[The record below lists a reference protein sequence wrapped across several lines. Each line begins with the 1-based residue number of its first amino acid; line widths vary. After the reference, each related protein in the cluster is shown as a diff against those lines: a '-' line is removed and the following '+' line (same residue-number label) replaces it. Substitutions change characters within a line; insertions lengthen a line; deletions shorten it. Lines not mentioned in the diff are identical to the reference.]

1 MAEEAGIQI
10 DFPEKVVIAILTYQ
24 GLEAVGSDETKRMD
38 FIRQVVADHKASPEY
53 KIAADAEQYYAK
65 KNVTISKF
73 QKLLY
78 DAQGCACVDLFSAN
92 YKLKTGF
99 FRRFVTQQVQ
109 YVLSNGVIFE
119 DKATKSKLGNAF
131 DNQLQ
136 KAAKKAMVDGVAF
149 GFWNLDHL
157 EVFSFADTPKEPGF
171 APLYDEDNGLL
182 RAGVRYWNPK
192 SDESARYTLY
202 EMDGYT
208 EYIQRKAEDMKAMSV
223 KKPYMRVSKKTEFG
237 GVEEVQG
244 SNYSGFPIIPIYAN
258 DLKESEIIGI
268 RESIDCYDFIKSGL
282 ANDIDDTSGFYWI
295 LKNVGGMDDTDVT
308 AFLERMRVVRAQALP
323 DGAEAEAHTLNI
335 PTEARSTM
343 LDRLRNDLYEDF
355 MLMDTE
361 KALSGNM
368 TATAI
373 RLAYQT
379 QDDKCG
385 DFEFCIREFI
395 AKLFDLLGI
404 ESEPSFNWNRIANQT
419 EETQMVM
426 TAATYLD
433 DEAVLKHLPWLTQ
446 EEVDE
451 ILERKDAEGLDRLS
465 DEESEGQL
473 QGGEE
478 DVAGTGEAVEAAEE
492 TVGKTLNGSQTSS
505 LITVIRQLGAG
516 TITEGQA
523 VNIIVTA
530 LGVTREEALKIIRG
544 EE

>member
-1 MAEEAGIQI
+1 MIT
-10 DFPEKVVIAILTYQ
+10 ILTYQ
-24 GLEAVGSDETKRMD
+24 DLESIGPDETKRMD
-38 FIRQVVADHKASPEY
+38 FVRQVVADHKASPEY

-78 DAQGCACVDLFSAN
+78 DVQGCARVDLFSAN

-99 FRRFVTQQVQ
+99 FRRFVIQQVQ

-119 DKATKSKLGNAF
+119 DKAIKGKLGNTF

-157 EVFSFADTPKEPGF
+157 EIFPFADTPKEPGF

-192 SDESARYTLY
+192 NNESARYTLY
-202 EMDGYT
+202 EVNGYT
-208 EYIQRKAEDMKAMSV
+208 EYIQRKDEDMKALFA
-223 KKPYMRVSKKTEFG
+223 KKAYVRISKKTEFG

-244 SNYSGFPIIPIYAN
+244 SNYPGFPIIPIYAN

-295 LKNVGGMDDTDVT
+295 LKNAGGMDDTDIT
-308 AFLERMRVVRAQALP
+308 AFLERMKVVRAQALP
-323 DGAEAEAHTLNI
+323 PEVEAEAHTLDI
-335 PTEARSTM
+335 PTEARSAM

-385 DFEFCIREFI
+385 DFEYCIREFI

-404 ESEPSFNWNRIANQT
+404 EGEPSFNWNRIANQT

-433 DEAVLKHLPWLTQ
+433 DEAVLKHLPWLTP

-451 ILERKDAEGLDRLS
+451 ILKRKDAENLDMI
-465 DEESEGQL
+465 G
-473 QGGEE
+473 GGESGIQTPGSAE
-478 DVAGTGEAVEAAEE
+478 GVADAEEAVDVAEE
-492 TVGKTLNGSQTSS
+492 TVGKTLNGSQTAS

-530 LGVTREEALKIIRG
+530 LGITREEALKIIRG